1 MNLFV
6 INAIQNLM
14 NTLGAH
20 QRGKSYSVHHAR
32 MIIFGK
38 YFQYLVCQSVATIA
52 QILVVRQVVVT
63 PALHHHVPGVVRTTN
78 R

>member
-14 NTLGAH
+14 NTSEAH
-20 QRGKSYSVHHAR
+20 QRGKSYSVHHAG
-32 MIIFGK
+32 MIIFGR
-38 YFQYLVCQSVATIA
+38 YFQYLACRWVATIA

-63 PALHHHVPGVVRTTN
+63 PVLHHHVPGVVRTTN